1 MANDQELKAHRD
13 WLGLLQ
19 PEGLVVSPIALVR
32 GQAFVNTNVLQEQD
46 KLDAVIIEAET
57 LHEGK
62 EWPEIDF
69 VEFAVRVLNWDPYLL
84 GGYECGHEL
93 TDELSV
99 WLPDYEEVL
108 APTYALPDEEGKGDS
123 KWMML
128 IQVVANGTDLDA
140 VTQGKSWTASPK
152 ARLEHLLRE
161 KKIPIGVLWN
171 SQVLR
176 LVYAP
181 RGESSGYLDFPLEA
195 MREVSGRNILGALQM
210 LLGRERLFDVPT
222 DRRLP
227 ALLKE
232 SRKYQNEVS
241 TRLADQVL
249 DALWELLR
257 GFQVANESTGEKI
270 LGQLAQDD
278 PQHIYGGLITVLMR
292 MVFLLYAED
301 RGLMPQDSVYE
312 QNYAVK
318 GLFERLREDAANHPD
333 TMDQRY
339 GAWAWLL
346 SLFRLV
352 YEGGKH
358 AGLSLPVR
366 KGELFDPNSYPFLEG
381 RDKDSKYVS
390 GQQITTPRVPDGTVF
405 AILSKL
411 LILEGERL
419 SYRTLDVEQIGSVY
433 ESIMGFTIE
442 QAIAPSIAVA
452 PKNVVVSLTSLLAKK
467 PEDRA
472 KYLKEQAECI
482 ITGKA
487 LILLKQAKT
496 PEDVVVALGT
506 KVSHRTP
513 TILAPGSPYLQPSQ
527 ERRRSGSHYT
537 PRTLTE
543 PIVKTALRPIFEN
556 FGPNPKPAQILD
568 LKICDPAMGSGAFL
582 VEACRQLAEHLVEAW
597 QWHGVQIQLRPDEDI
612 LLYARRMVAQHC
624 LYGVDKNPSAVS
636 LAKLSMWLV
645 TLAKKH
651 TFTFFDHKLKRG
663 DSLIGLSKKE
673 IDAFTWVIQKHDDP
687 SLPLLKF
694 IDDRRKEA
702 LYYRDQIP
710 LLKEEDYEGKNRLGE
725 QAEYAL
731 KDARIAGDLII
742 AAFFSANNNKD
753 REAKRKQL
761 RFQFDDWQLRNG
773 DVQELVAA
781 VVELRKTTY
790 PFHWELEFPEV
801 FEVNRRSN
809 NTGFDCFIGN
819 PPFLGGSKI
828 SSTYS
833 DEYLQWLLMV
843 HPKSHGNGDLV
854 AHFFRRTFNLLRN
867 AGTLG
872 VIATKTIAQGDT
884 RTTGLEWIC
893 LNEGEIF
900 SATKHRKWP
909 GVAAVIV
916 SILHIFKGSFLGNKT
931 LDGKNSQLI
940 SAFLFNA
947 GGNSN
952 PAVMPTNA
960 NKSFKGSDLY
970 GNGFIFD
977 NSNVK
982 ASSIEEMNRL
992 VQENFENA
1000 DLIFPYIGGEEVNT
1014 SPTFA
1019 IDRYVINFG
1028 DMSEQEARKYPDL
1041 MKIVE
1046 EKVKPERLT
1055 NNRDV
1060 YRIYWWQYA
1069 EKRPG
1074 MKKAISG
1081 LDKVLV
1087 TCIVTKHLSFIFLP
1101 NKFVFS
1107 KSLFIF
1113 PLPNYSHFT
1122 VLQSRIHEVWAR
1134 FFGSSLGDTLRYTPS
1149 DCFETFPF
1157 LTSWENNEKL
1167 DLIGQEYYEFR
1178 AELMVRNNEG
1188 LTDTYNRFHDPD
1200 EHDPEIQKLRQLHSK
1215 MDRAVLD
1222 SYGWRDIPTNCEFLL
1237 DYQDEEP
1244 DEIGTGR
1251 QRKKPWRYRWPDE
1264 VRDEVLAQLLE
1275 LNKQRAA
1282 EEKRFSENGVRP
1294 IRKAATTK
1302 HSRKKEL
1309 SKPPLFRSPTFSE
1322 IANTQI
1328 PTHSRRSDG

>member
-1 MANDQELKAHRD
+1 MANNQELKAHRD

-19 PEGLVVSPIALVR
+19 PVGLVVSPIALVR
-32 GQAFVNTNVLQEQD
+32 GQAFLNANVLQEQD

-57 LHEGK
+57 LQEAK

-69 VEFAVRVLNWDPYLL
+69 IEFAVRILNWDLYLL
-84 GGYECGHEL
+84 GGYEDGQKL
-93 TDELSV
+93 TDELFVS
-99 WLPDYEEVL
+99 LTDYEEVL
-108 APTYALPDEEGKGDS
+108 APTYALLDEEGKGDT

-140 VTQGKSWTASPK
+140 VTQGKSWTASPQ
-152 ARLEHLLRE
+152 ARLERLLRE
-161 KKIPIGVLWN
+161 TQIPIGMLWN

-358 AGLSLPVR
+358 AGLSLPAR
-366 KGELFDPNSYPFLEG
+366 RGELFDPNSYPFLEG
-381 RDKDSKYVS
+381 RVQESQYIP
-390 GQQITTPRVPDGTVF
+390 GQQITTPRVPDGTVY
-405 AILSKL
+405 AILCKL

-433 ESIMGFTIE
+433 ESIMGYAVE
-442 QAIAPSIAVA
+442 QAKAPSIAVS
-452 PKNVVVSLTSLLAKK
+452 PKSVVIDLEVLLEKK
-467 PEDRA
+467 PGDRA
-472 KYLKEQAECI
+472 KYLKDQAECSL
-482 ITGKA
+482 TGNA
-487 LILLKQAKT
+487 QNLLKQAKT
-496 PEDVVVALGT
+496 SEEVVAALGKKIST
-506 KVSHRTP
+506 RTP
-513 TILAPGSPYLQPSQ
+513 IILAPGSLYLQPGQ

-537 PRTLTE
+537 PRSLTE
-543 PIVKTALRPIFEN
+543 PIVETALRPIFAE
-556 FGPNPKPAQILD
+556 FGTEPTPEQILG

-582 VEACRQLAEHLVEAW
+582 VEACRQLAERLVKAW
-597 QWHGVQIQLRPDEDI
+597 RQHGVQVLPRPSIDI
-612 LLYARRMVAQHC
+612 LLYAKRMVAQRC

-636 LAKLSMWLV
+636 LAKLSMWLA
-645 TLAKKH
+645 LASDH
-651 TFTFFDHKLKRG
+651 AFTFLDHKLKQG
-663 DSLIGLSKKE
+663 DSLVGLTKKE
-673 IDAFTWVIQKHDDP
+673 IAAFTWVIQKHDDP
-687 SLPLLKF
+687 SLPLLQF
-694 IDDRRKEA
+694 IDDRQKEA
-702 LYYRDQIP
+702 LAYRDQIP
-710 LLKEEDYEGKNRLGE
+710 LLTEEDYEGKNRLDDL
-725 QAEYAL
+725 AEYAL

-761 RFQFDDWQLRNG
+761 RFQFDEWQLRNG
-773 DVQELVAA
+773 DVQELVAT
-781 VVELRKTTY
+781 VVELRKSVY
-790 PFHWELEFPEV
+790 PFHWEIEFPEV
-801 FEVNRRSN
+801 FEVYRRSN

-828 SSTYS
+828 SSTYG

-854 AHFFRRTFNLLRN
+854 AHFFRRIFNLLRN

-872 VIATKTIAQGDT
+872 LIATNTISQGDT

-893 LNEGEIF
+893 LDGGEIY
-900 SATKHRKWP
+900 SANKRMKWP
-909 GVAAVIV
+909 GLAAVIV
-916 SILHIFKGSFLGNKT
+916 SVLHISKRGFP
-931 LDGKNSQLI
+931 NSKLLNEKPVREI
-940 SAFLFNA
+940 SAFLFHA
-947 GGNSN
+947 GGHQT
-952 PAVMPTNA
+952 PQKLCA
-960 NKSFKGSDLY
+960 NRGKSFLGSKIY
-970 GNGFIFD
+970 GQGFLFD
-977 NSNVK
+977 DDDEDTT
-982 ASSIEEMNRL
+982 SIAEMHRL
-992 VQENFENA
+992 VQSSPRSKER
-1000 DLIFPYIGGEEVNT
+1000 IFPYIGGDEVNS
-1014 SPTFA
+1014 SPTHA
-1019 IDRYVINFG
+1019 HHRYVINF
-1028 DMSEQEARKYPDL
+1028 DTMSEEEARQWPEL
-1041 MKIVE
+1041 IEIVE
-1046 EKVKPERLT
+1046 TKVKPSRVGLPPKNSWNITVAKKWWLFGAWRVELLQAIQGLERILVCCQT
-1055 NNRDV
+1055 SK
-1060 YRIYWWQYA
+1060 YR
-1069 EKRPG
+1069 
-1074 MKKAISG
+1074 
-1081 LDKVLV
+1081 
-1087 TCIVTKHLSFIFLP
+1087 T
-1101 NKFVFS
+1101 
-1107 KSLFIF
+1107 
-1113 PLPNYSHFT
+1113 FT
-1122 VLQSRIHEVWAR
+1122 FLQSTFVYDQKLIVFPFDNSSAFAILHNRVHEIWAL
-1134 FFGSSLGDTLRYTPS
+1134 FLGSTMKDDPVYTPS

-1157 LTSWENNEKL
+1157 PIGWEYDEEL
-1167 DLIGQEYYEFR
+1167 ELIGKEYYEFR
-1178 AELMVRNNEG
+1178 AALMVRNNEG

-1200 EHDPEIQKLRQLHSK
+1200 EHNPDIQKLRQLHSE

-1222 SYGWRDIPTNCEFLL
+1222 SYGWEDISTNCEFLL
-1237 DYQDEEP
+1237 DYEDEEP
-1244 DEIGTGR
+1244 DEVSTGR
-1251 QRKKPWRYRWPDE
+1251 QRKKPWRYRWPNE
-1264 VRDEVLAQLLE
+1264 VRDEVLALLLE
-1275 LNKQRAA
+1275 LNSQRAA
-1282 EEKRFSENGVRP
+1282 AEFIENVALQP
-1294 IRKAATTK
+1294 IRKVGATK
-1302 HSRKKEL
+1302 RSRKLKLTEPSLPLDLQL
-1309 SKPPLFRSPTFSE
+1309 SLK
-1322 IANTQI
+1322 
-1328 PTHSRRSDG
+1328 